1 MSEKYYVG
9 ADLVTYSNNG
19 KYKPVSRITL
29 AVDDSKVITA
39 GDDTGLEIYAA
50 CPHATQEMANALLSK
65 LKGYVYQSFEAGE
78 ANLNPSAELGDG
90 ITAGGIYGI
99 ISKND
104 DDGSG
109 YVGVYAPGRAEL
121 EDEYPI
127 DGPMSQMFN
136 REIAS
141 VRSYITKT
149 SEQIRLGIEGALG
162 TDELGNLIPVSNS
175 IEVAL
180 EGITLSVSNG
190 VTSSVISLT
199 AGNTLLASEK
209 IEMSGLVTF
218 QGLEEGTTVID
229 GGCIK
234 TDSLSAEALHLS
246 GILTI
251 YDGSSLDN
259 IGGYIGYDGGFNG
272 AQGIGIRSNEGQ
284 TQVVCTDAAVRISY
298 GDSYGISQVVCNP
311 DSALVEGYQLI
322 MMRTNG
328 TDRLYID
335 RSGNVYPVSNSTT
348 CGTALNPWGDLYAA
362 GTSFSSLVA
371 RVAALENK

>member
-9 ADLVTYSNNG
+9 ADLVTSSNNG

-29 AVDDSKVITA
+29 AVDEKKVITA
-39 GDDTGLEIYAA
+39 GDDTGFEIYAA
-50 CPHATQEMANALLSK
+50 CPHATQQMANDLLLK
-65 LKGYVYQSFEAGE
+65 LKGYVYQSFDAGE

-109 YVGVYAPGRAEL
+109 YVGVSAPGRAEL

-149 SEQIRLGIEGALG
+149 SEEIKLGIEGALG
-162 TDELGNLIPVSNS
+162 VDEQGNLIPVSNS
-175 IEVAL
+175 IKIAL
-180 EGITLSVSNG
+180 DGINLSVSNG
-190 VTSSVISLT
+190 LTSSTISLT
-199 AGNTLLASEK
+199 VGETLIASEK

-218 QGLEEGTTVID
+218 KGLEEGTTTID

-251 YDGSSLDN
+251 YDGSYLDN
-259 IGGYIGYDGGFNG
+259 IGGYIGYDSGFNG

-298 GDSYGISQVVCNP
+298 GDRFGISQVVCNP
-311 DSALVEGYQLI
+311 DSAMVEGYSI
-322 MMRTNG
+322 AYIRVARV
-328 TDRLYID
+328 DRLFID
-335 RSGNVYPVSNSTT
+335 SNGAVYPGASNMLL
-348 CGTALNPWGDLYAA
+348 GTAADPWGDIYAA
-362 GTSFSSLVA
+362 GTSFSALVK
-371 RVAALENK
+371 RVEALEK

>member
-9 ADLVTYSNNG
+9 ADLVISSNNG

-29 AVDDSKVITA
+29 AVDENKVITA

-50 CPHATQEMANALLSK
+50 CPHATQQMANDLLSK
-65 LKGYVYQSFEAGE
+65 LKGYVYQSFDAGE

-99 ISKND
+99 ISKNY

-109 YVGVYAPGRAEL
+109 YVGVSAPGRAEL

-149 SEQIRLGIEGALG
+149 SEEIKLGIEGALG
-162 TDELGNLIPVSNS
+162 VDEQGNLVPVSNS
-175 IEVAL
+175 IKLAL
-180 EGITLSVSNG
+180 DGINLNVSNG
-190 VTSSVISLT
+190 LTSSTISLT
-199 AGNTLLASEK
+199 VGNTLIASEK
-209 IEMSGLVTF
+209 IEMIGLVTF
-218 QGLEEGTTVID
+218 KGLEEGTTTID

-251 YDGSSLDN
+251 YDGSYLDN
-259 IGGYIGYDGGFNG
+259 IGGYIGYDSGFNG

-298 GDSYGISQVVCNP
+298 GDRYGISQVVCNP
-311 DSALVEGYQLI
+311 DSALVEGYQLVMI
-322 MMRTNG
+322 KTG
-328 TDRLYID
+328 GVDR
-335 RSGNVYPVSNSTT
+335 VYVDSYGGFYPAYSNMT
-348 CGTALNPWGDLYAA
+348 CGTLSSPWKDVYAA
-362 GTSFSSLVA
+362 GTSFSALVA
-371 RVAALENK
+371 RVAALEK